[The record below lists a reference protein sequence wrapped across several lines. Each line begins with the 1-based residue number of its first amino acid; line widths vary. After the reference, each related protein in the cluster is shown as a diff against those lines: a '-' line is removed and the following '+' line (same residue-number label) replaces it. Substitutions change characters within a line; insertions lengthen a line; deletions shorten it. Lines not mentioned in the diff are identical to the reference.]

1 MKYTKIILT
10 AVMALGI
17 ISVTACGA
25 ETESEPQTDN
35 SVQVAENVTE
45 NNTEAEIVEEV
56 TDSAVMSDGETVD
69 SETSA
74 ISDEEIVDSETAA
87 MSDEGTEETVIS
99 EAETMPDEETG
110 TEKKV
115 LIAYFSNP
123 QTEGTDADS
132 SASRTIDS
140 AGNVVG
146 NVEYTAS
153 LIQNQIGGDLFR
165 IETVQPY
172 PAGYRDTTDQ
182 AKDEQNSDARPE
194 LVNHLD
200 DVSQYET
207 VYIGFP
213 NWWGDMP
220 MAVYSFFDE
229 YDFSG
234 ANIHVFALHGGSG
247 ASGAVSSIRTLEP
260 DATVSDNPLT
270 IYWSEIPNAESLVA
284 DWLN

>member
-1 MKYTKIILT
+1 MKYTKMILAT
-10 AVMALGI
+10 AMAFGML
-17 ISVTACGA
+17 SVTACGST
-25 ETESEPQTDN
+25 ETESESQADN
-35 SVQVAENVTE
+35 SIQAAESITEAVNAEVETPVAENIT
-45 NNTEAEIVEEV
+45 AEE
-56 TDSAVMSDGETVD
+56 TADSATDTPSIEEPQAA
-69 SETSA
+69 SE
-74 ISDEEIVDSETAA
+74 
-87 MSDEGTEETVIS
+87 
-99 EAETMPDEETG
+99 
-110 TEKKV
+110 EKI

-140 AGNVVG
+140 AGIVVG

-153 LIQNQIGGDLFR
+153 LIQNQVGGDLFR

-182 AKDEQNSDARPE
+182 AKEEQNANARPE

-207 VYIGFP
+207 VYLGFP

-220 MAVYSFFDE
+220 MAVYSFLDE

-234 ANIHVFALHGGSG
+234 TNIHVFVLHGGSR
-247 ASGAVSSIRTLEP
+247 ASGTVSTIQSLEP
-260 DATVSDNPLT
+260 DATVSDDPLT
-270 IYWSEIPNAESLVA
+270 LYWNEISDAESRVA